1 MRPDSADPRPLPDAM
16 PFAPAGA
23 LPAHRPGEYEYTMP
37 PRYQPFYPRKS
48 SGSDE
53 QTCIPLRDLPIIRT
67 QGPSK
72 YLDDACVPMSMV
84 HAFSPDTW
92 RMHDMAMK
100 KPPATGGGGAG
111 AKSGAPASQKAE
123 GAFVRD
129 FFRANY
135 APPPQFSLPL
145 PFSGSPRMP
154 AFSSPD
160 GRGAPPPDVP
170 PAPPVTYP
178 LGHLPR
184 KAPPLPMPELPPPQ
198 YPFG

>member
-1 MRPDSADPRPLPDAM
+1 M
-16 PFAPAGA
+16 
-23 LPAHRPGEYEYTMP
+23 
-37 PRYQPFYPRKS
+37 
-48 SGSDE
+48 GS
-53 QTCIPLRDLPIIRT
+53 
-67 QGPSK
+67 
-72 YLDDACVPMSMV
+72 V
-84 HAFSPDTW
+84 
-92 RMHDMAMK
+92 
-100 KPPATGGGGAG
+100 G